1 MILIQKNN
9 KLHLLKRL
17 SVRKYIKKINIKKKT
32 TIKDIANVL
41 NISAAAVSKALN
53 DDSRISKK
61 TKKAVRQVAKNLN
74 YQPNHLAS
82 ALRKGKSKLVGVIVP
97 RTNSNFFSSVI
108 QNIEEVLN
116 KEGYNII
123 ITQSNESYKK
133 ECANI
138 DTLLFTQVDGIIA
151 SMANETV
158 DLEYYEKIKAKGIP
172 LILFDR
178 GENDLNVDYIG
189 INDYDSSHII
199 VEHLVKQGCK
209 RIAHIGGYKRTRIFN
224 NRIRGYIDALSKH
237 KLPLDNELL
246 IESSLTIEDGK
257 KQMLQLLKLENR
269 PDAVYIASDYAALG
283 ALQLL
288 NEQKIRVP
296 QDIALVG
303 FGDEPFTSM
312 TTPSISSINQ
322 HSAKI
327 GKQAALTFLSYTT
340 KKTIEQTLNKIILDA
355 ELVIR
360 DSSNIRN
367 NYKHINSIQN
377 QK

>member
-1 MILIQKNN
+1 MILITPFNT
-9 KLHLLKRL
+9 LHLLKRL
-17 SVRKYIKKINIKKKT
+17 SKYIKNINIKKKT

-41 NISAAAVSKALN
+41 NISAAAVSKALH
-53 DDSRISKK
+53 DDARISNK
-61 TKKAVRQVAKNLN
+61 TKKAVKQVAKNLN

-82 ALRKGKSKLVGVIVP
+82 ALRKGKSNLVGVIVP

-151 SMANETV
+151 SMANETT
-158 DLEYYEKIKAKGIP
+158 DLEYYEKVKAKGIP

-189 INDYDSSHII
+189 INDYDSSHVI
-199 VEHLVKQGCK
+199 VEHLVKQGRK

-224 NRIRGYIDALSKH
+224 NRIRGYIDALKKH
-237 KLPLDNELL
+237 NLPLDNELL
-246 IESSLTIEDGK
+246 IESSLTIADGRAK
-257 KQMLQLLKLENR
+257 MTQLLNLKNR

-288 NEQKIRVP
+288 KEENIKVP
-296 QDIALVG
+296 EDIALVG
-303 FGDEPFTSM
+303 FGDEPFTAM
-312 TTPSISSINQ
+312 VTPSITSINQ
-322 HSAKI
+322 HSAEI
-327 GKQAALTFLSYTT
+327 GKQAAQTFLSYID
-340 KKTIEQTLNKIILDA
+340 KKSIEQTLNKIILDA
-355 ELVIR
+355 ALVIR
-360 DSSNIRN
+360 ESSDT
-367 NYKHINSIQN
+367 KQ
-377 QK
+377 